1 MDRKDYY
8 ENGEGQIEDYILSK
22 EEIESCRHKSEKR
35 WYRGLCVLNVLIA
48 LVFVAIVV
56 AFAPRQYRSFTK
68 QVNEAV
74 EEITTILNE
83 ETNGTEQG
91 EKKAEDNKKENV
103 KSTKEKETKEE
114 KNKKKEAEQ
123 DSNETEEEDTVSA
136 EETDIFLYAVAALA
150 MFLLVPLILNL
161 YYQQYRTMS
170 IRITPKN
177 FPEIYERVELYAKRL
192 GMKKVP
198 EVYIIQQNGILNAFS
213 SFIIRKQ
220 YIEIYADIFEVAY
233 REHED
238 LDTISFIIAHE
249 MAHIQYKHATFGYYI
264 KIMFSS
270 LIPILGS
277 TASRA
282 REYSCD
288 RLAQKVTGNDG
299 IEAMFSLI
307 AGKHLYKMVDKE
319 DYLEYA
325 KSVKGIFV
333 WWYNLLAD
341 HPVMTKRIPALEMK
355 EGSGKLY

>member
-1 MDRKDYY
+1 MERKDYY
-8 ENGEGQIEDYILSK
+8 ENGEGQIEDYVLSK
-22 EEIESCRHKSEKR
+22 KEIESCRHKSEKR
-35 WYRGLCVLNVLIA
+35 WYRGLCVLNVLIVLA
-48 LVFVAIVV
+48 CVAIVV
-56 AFAPRQYRSFTK
+56 SSAPKQYQSLKKEINT
-68 QVNEAV
+68 AM
-74 EEITTILNE
+74 EEIKTEIE
-83 ETNGTEQG
+83 EETEQG
-91 EKKAEDNKKENV
+91 EKKTKKAEE
-103 KSTKEKETKEE
+103 
-114 KNKKKEAEQ
+114 NKKKEAEKK
-123 DSNETEEEDTVSA
+123 SSETENEDTID
-136 EETDIFLYAVAALA
+136 EQERNMFFYAAMALV
-150 MFLLVPLILNL
+150 MFLFVPLIVNW

-170 IRITPKN
+170 IRITEKN

-220 YIEIYADIFEVAY
+220 YIEIFADIFEVAY

-299 IEAMFSLI
+299 IEAMFSLM

-325 KSVKGIFV
+325 KNVKGFFV

-341 HPVMTKRIPALEMK
+341 HPVMTKRIPALEK
-355 EGSGKLY
+355 GEGSGKLY